1 MSGLHPARASRE
13 DTPRGWHRRTG
24 RRAGRARRRC
34 APLVY
39 RGDVCVVCV
48 TCVGENVAPSHAG
61 SLCTQLTAD
70 TVPYS
75 MWRRAREGGK
85 GVRGLRHQIG
95 GVRV

>member
-70 TVPYS
+70 TVPYIACGAV
-75 MWRRAREGGK
+75 RARAA
-85 GVRGLRHQIG
+85 RGCGACGTR
-95 GVRV
+95 